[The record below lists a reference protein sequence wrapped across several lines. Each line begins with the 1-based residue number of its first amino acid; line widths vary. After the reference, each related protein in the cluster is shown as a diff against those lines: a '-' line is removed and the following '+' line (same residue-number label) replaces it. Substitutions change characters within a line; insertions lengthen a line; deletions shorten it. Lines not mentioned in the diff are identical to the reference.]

1 MQPSK
6 ILPVLSGFILATLCT
21 SFSTTASL
29 SQEGS
34 PVLPVKDA
42 FSILGYGLMVTG
54 KIESGISKP
63 GIKLEARGR
72 GDKVYTLTVGKIY
85 INNKEVSQAVK
96 DDEVTLQAKG
106 VTGSEVSMGMI
117 LSAPGS
123 FQTVQLAEAS
133 VSFPVIS
140 GDNPVKDRL
149 SVQVLLHGNTEFATL
164 LLKDGI

>member
-6 ILPVLSGFILATLCT
+6 ILTVISLFIIASLCS
-21 SFSTTASL
+21 SFSKTPTPGPA
-29 SQEGS
+29 QVDS

-42 FSILGYGLMVTG
+42 FSISGYGLMVTG
-54 KIESGISKP
+54 KIESGIIKP

-106 VTGSEVSMGMI
+106 VTGSEVRMGMI

-133 VSFPVIS
+133 VSFPAIT
-140 GDNPVKDRL
+140 GENPVKDRL
-149 SVQVLLHGNTEFATL
+149 SVQVLLHGNTEF
-164 LLKDGI
+164 